1 MAPNIGFVVLPLK
14 QTRGHLSMPRRR
26 RRRPARRPAAARS
39 DNGTGR
45 TWLLLRRY
53 MCVYRPAAAH
63 WHACTTAQ

>member
-39 DNGTGR
+39 EQRDGTH
-45 TWLLLRRY
+45 L
-53 MCVYRPAAAH
+53 A
-63 WHACTTAQ
+63 TAPPLHVCL